1 MHSNLKKGLFLVTF
15 LGMTVSPG
23 ISVMAADGD
32 TAEAAKM
39 PGVGI
44 EAVLNDL
51 YSQNREIKA
60 EDYLVPE
67 NKGEYLDMAFANV
80 TSFLYV
86 RSEPTKESEYVGKLY
101 PGYAAKITGPVGEWT
116 AVESGDVTGYVKT
129 EYILTGAEAQ
139 TYAEN
144 LVTEAQQEGKEEAE
158 AFNYA
163 VSRESEEAQMT
174 QEVQENVQQTETTEV
189 SAQPASNG
197 QAIVDYACQ
206 FIGNP
211 YVWGGTSLTDGA
223 DCSGFVQQIYK
234 TFGYNLPR
242 VAEDQSQYGTKIP
255 VEDAQPGDLIFYA
268 KDGYVHHVVM
278 YAGDGKTIEAANEDQ
293 GIISGTVYIPEA
305 VWATRILEE
314 NYNLEGT
321 DVNEQNATAEQYGD
335 SIGEYTIDYYCSCET
350 CRAKASKV
358 KATGTP
364 VVEGQTI
371 AVDPDEIPYGTKVII
386 DGHVFTAEDYDTS
399 GKEKHISIYV
409 NEHETA
415 QKLNEKKAEV
425 HLVK

>member
-44 EAVLNDL
+44 EAVLKDF

-158 AFNYA
+158 AFTYA
-163 VSRESEEAQMT
+163 VSRKSEEAQMT

-189 SAQPASNG
+189 STQPASNG

-223 DCSGFVQQIYK
+223 DCSGFVQSVFAH
-234 TFGYNLPR
+234 FGISLPR
-242 VAEDQSQYGTKIP
+242 TTYDQINVG
-255 VEDAQPGDLIFYA
+255 VEVSYDQAMPGDLICY
-268 KDGYVHHVVM
+268 DGHIGIYIGNGQIVN
-278 YAGDGKTIEAANEDQ
+278 AQNPEQ
-293 GIISGTVYIPEA
+293 GIGISP
-305 VWATRILEE
+305 ATYTTILSVRRI
-314 NYNLEGT
+314 
-321 DVNEQNATAEQYGD
+321 V
-335 SIGEYTIDYYCSCET
+335 
-350 CRAKASKV
+350 
-358 KATGTP
+358 
-364 VVEGQTI
+364 
-371 AVDPDEIPYGTKVII
+371 
-386 DGHVFTAEDYDTS
+386 
-399 GKEKHISIYV
+399 
-409 NEHETA
+409 
-415 QKLNEKKAEV
+415 
-425 HLVK
+425 

>member
-1 MHSNLKKGLFLVTF
+1 MHSSLRKGLFLVTF

-23 ISVMAADGD
+23 ISVMAADGE
-32 TAEAAKM
+32 TSEATKM

-44 EAVLNDL
+44 EAVLNDV

-86 RSEPTKESEYVGKLY
+86 RSEPTKKSEYVGKLY

-144 LVTEAQQEGKEEAE
+144 LVTEAQQEGKEEA
-158 AFNYA
+158 FTYA
-163 VSRESEEAQMT
+163 VSRKSEEAQMT
-174 QEVQENVQQTETTEV
+174 QEVQGNVQQTETTEV

-223 DCSGFVQQIYK
+223 DCSGFVQSVFAH
-234 TFGYNLPR
+234 FGISLPR
-242 VAEDQSQYGTKIP
+242 TTYDQINAG
-255 VEDAQPGDLIFYA
+255 VEVSYDQAMPGDLICY
-268 KDGYVHHVVM
+268 DGHIGIYIGNGQIVN
-278 YAGDGKTIEAANEDQ
+278 AQNPEQ
-293 GIISGTVYIPEA
+293 GIGISP
-305 VWATRILEE
+305 ATYTTILSVRRI
-314 NYNLEGT
+314 
-321 DVNEQNATAEQYGD
+321 V
-335 SIGEYTIDYYCSCET
+335 
-350 CRAKASKV
+350 
-358 KATGTP
+358 
-364 VVEGQTI
+364 
-371 AVDPDEIPYGTKVII
+371 
-386 DGHVFTAEDYDTS
+386 
-399 GKEKHISIYV
+399 
-409 NEHETA
+409 
-415 QKLNEKKAEV
+415 
-425 HLVK
+425 

>member
-23 ISVMAADGD
+23 ISVIAADGD

-44 EAVLNDL
+44 EAVLKDF

-158 AFNYA
+158 AFTYA
-163 VSRESEEAQMT
+163 VSRKSEEAQMT

-197 QAIVDYACQ
+197 QVIVDYACQ

-223 DCSGFVQQIYK
+223 DCSGFVQSVFAH
-234 TFGYNLPR
+234 FGISLPR
-242 VAEDQSQYGTKIP
+242 TTYDQINAG
-255 VEDAQPGDLIFYA
+255 VEVSYDQAMPGDLICY
-268 KDGYVHHVVM
+268 DGHIGIYIGNGQIVN
-278 YAGDGKTIEAANEDQ
+278 AQNPEQ
-293 GIISGTVYIPEA
+293 GIGISP
-305 VWATRILEE
+305 ATYTTILSVRRI
-314 NYNLEGT
+314 
-321 DVNEQNATAEQYGD
+321 V
-335 SIGEYTIDYYCSCET
+335 
-350 CRAKASKV
+350 
-358 KATGTP
+358 
-364 VVEGQTI
+364 
-371 AVDPDEIPYGTKVII
+371 
-386 DGHVFTAEDYDTS
+386 
-399 GKEKHISIYV
+399 
-409 NEHETA
+409 
-415 QKLNEKKAEV
+415 
-425 HLVK
+425 

>member
-15 LGMTVSPG
+15 LWMTVSPG
-23 ISVMAADGD
+23 ISVMAADGN

-44 EAVLNDL
+44 EAVLKDF

-158 AFNYA
+158 AFTYA
-163 VSRESEEAQMT
+163 VSRKSEEAQMT
-174 QEVQENVQQTETTEV
+174 QEVQGNVQQTETTEV

-197 QAIVDYACQ
+197 QVIVDYACQ

-223 DCSGFVQQIYK
+223 DCSGFVQSVFAH
-234 TFGYNLPR
+234 FGISLPR
-242 VAEDQSQYGTKIP
+242 TTYDQINAG
-255 VEDAQPGDLIFYA
+255 VEVSYDQAMPGDLICY
-268 KDGYVHHVVM
+268 DGHIGIYIGNGQIVN
-278 YAGDGKTIEAANEDQ
+278 AQNPEQ
-293 GIISGTVYIPEA
+293 GIGISP
-305 VWATRILEE
+305 ATYTTILSVRRI
-314 NYNLEGT
+314 
-321 DVNEQNATAEQYGD
+321 V
-335 SIGEYTIDYYCSCET
+335 
-350 CRAKASKV
+350 
-358 KATGTP
+358 
-364 VVEGQTI
+364 
-371 AVDPDEIPYGTKVII
+371 
-386 DGHVFTAEDYDTS
+386 
-399 GKEKHISIYV
+399 
-409 NEHETA
+409 
-415 QKLNEKKAEV
+415 
-425 HLVK
+425 

>member
-44 EAVLNDL
+44 EAVLKDF

-116 AVESGDVTGYVKT
+116 AVESGNVTGYVKT

-139 TYAEN
+139 MYAEN

-158 AFNYA
+158 AFTYA
-163 VSRESEEAQMT
+163 VSRKSEEAQMT

-223 DCSGFVQQIYK
+223 DCSGFVQSVFAHFGISLPRTTYDQIYA
-234 TFGYNLPR
+234 GVEVSY
-242 VAEDQSQYGTKIP
+242 DQ
-255 VEDAQPGDLIFYA
+255 AMPGDLICY
-268 KDGYVHHVVM
+268 DGHIGIYIGNGQIVN
-278 YAGDGKTIEAANEDQ
+278 AQNPEQ
-293 GIISGTVYIPEA
+293 GIGISP
-305 VWATRILEE
+305 ATYTTILSVRRI
-314 NYNLEGT
+314 
-321 DVNEQNATAEQYGD
+321 V
-335 SIGEYTIDYYCSCET
+335 
-350 CRAKASKV
+350 
-358 KATGTP
+358 
-364 VVEGQTI
+364 
-371 AVDPDEIPYGTKVII
+371 
-386 DGHVFTAEDYDTS
+386 
-399 GKEKHISIYV
+399 
-409 NEHETA
+409 
-415 QKLNEKKAEV
+415 
-425 HLVK
+425 

>member
-44 EAVLNDL
+44 EAVLKDF

-139 TYAEN
+139 MYAEN

-158 AFNYA
+158 AFTYA
-163 VSRESEEAQMT
+163 VSRKSEEAQMT

-223 DCSGFVQQIYK
+223 DCSGFVQSVFAHFGISLPRTTYDQIYA
-234 TFGYNLPR
+234 GVEVSY
-242 VAEDQSQYGTKIP
+242 DQ
-255 VEDAQPGDLIFYA
+255 AMPGDLICY
-268 KDGYVHHVVM
+268 DGHIGIYIGNGQIIN
-278 YAGDGKTIEAANEDQ
+278 AQNPEQ
-293 GIISGTVYIPEA
+293 GIGISP
-305 VWATRILEE
+305 ATYTTILSVRRI
-314 NYNLEGT
+314 
-321 DVNEQNATAEQYGD
+321 V
-335 SIGEYTIDYYCSCET
+335 
-350 CRAKASKV
+350 
-358 KATGTP
+358 
-364 VVEGQTI
+364 
-371 AVDPDEIPYGTKVII
+371 
-386 DGHVFTAEDYDTS
+386 
-399 GKEKHISIYV
+399 
-409 NEHETA
+409 
-415 QKLNEKKAEV
+415 
-425 HLVK
+425 

>member
-44 EAVLNDL
+44 EAVLKDF

-116 AVESGDVTGYVKT
+116 AVESGDLTGYVKT

-158 AFNYA
+158 AFTYA
-163 VSRESEEAQMT
+163 VSRKSEEAQMT

-223 DCSGFVQQIYK
+223 DCSGFVQSVFAH
-234 TFGYNLPR
+234 FGISLPR
-242 VAEDQSQYGTKIP
+242 TTYDQINAG
-255 VEDAQPGDLIFYA
+255 VEVSYDQAMPGDLICY
-268 KDGYVHHVVM
+268 DGHIGIYIGNGQIVN
-278 YAGDGKTIEAANEDQ
+278 AQNPEQ
-293 GIISGTVYIPEA
+293 GIGISP
-305 VWATRILEE
+305 ATYTTILSVRRI
-314 NYNLEGT
+314 
-321 DVNEQNATAEQYGD
+321 V
-335 SIGEYTIDYYCSCET
+335 
-350 CRAKASKV
+350 
-358 KATGTP
+358 
-364 VVEGQTI
+364 
-371 AVDPDEIPYGTKVII
+371 
-386 DGHVFTAEDYDTS
+386 
-399 GKEKHISIYV
+399 
-409 NEHETA
+409 
-415 QKLNEKKAEV
+415 
-425 HLVK
+425 

>member
-44 EAVLNDL
+44 EAVLKDF

-158 AFNYA
+158 AFTYA
-163 VSRESEEAQMT
+163 VSRKSEEAQMT
-174 QEVQENVQQTETTEV
+174 QEVQGNVQRTETTEV

-197 QAIVDYACQ
+197 QVIVDYACQ

-223 DCSGFVQQIYK
+223 DCSGFVQSVFAHFGISLPRTTYDQIYA
-234 TFGYNLPR
+234 GVEVSY
-242 VAEDQSQYGTKIP
+242 DQ
-255 VEDAQPGDLIFYA
+255 AMPGDLICY
-268 KDGYVHHVVM
+268 DGHIGIYIGNGQIVN
-278 YAGDGKTIEAANEDQ
+278 AQNPEQ
-293 GIISGTVYIPEA
+293 GIGISP
-305 VWATRILEE
+305 ATYTTILSVRRI
-314 NYNLEGT
+314 
-321 DVNEQNATAEQYGD
+321 V
-335 SIGEYTIDYYCSCET
+335 
-350 CRAKASKV
+350 
-358 KATGTP
+358 
-364 VVEGQTI
+364 
-371 AVDPDEIPYGTKVII
+371 
-386 DGHVFTAEDYDTS
+386 
-399 GKEKHISIYV
+399 
-409 NEHETA
+409 
-415 QKLNEKKAEV
+415 
-425 HLVK
+425 

>member
-1 MHSNLKKGLFLVTF
+1 MHSSLKKGLFLVTF

-32 TAEAAKM
+32 TTEAAKM

-44 EAVLNDL
+44 EAVLKDF

-158 AFNYA
+158 AFTYA
-163 VSRESEEAQMT
+163 VSRKSEEVQMT

-197 QAIVDYACQ
+197 QVIVDYACQ

-223 DCSGFVQQIYK
+223 DCSGFVQSVFAH
-234 TFGYNLPR
+234 FGISLPR
-242 VAEDQSQYGTKIP
+242 TTYDQINAG
-255 VEDAQPGDLIFYA
+255 VEVSYDQAMPGDLICY
-268 KDGYVHHVVM
+268 DGHIGIYIGNGQIVN
-278 YAGDGKTIEAANEDQ
+278 AQNPEQ
-293 GIISGTVYIPEA
+293 GIGISP
-305 VWATRILEE
+305 ATYTTILSVRRI
-314 NYNLEGT
+314 
-321 DVNEQNATAEQYGD
+321 V
-335 SIGEYTIDYYCSCET
+335 
-350 CRAKASKV
+350 
-358 KATGTP
+358 
-364 VVEGQTI
+364 
-371 AVDPDEIPYGTKVII
+371 
-386 DGHVFTAEDYDTS
+386 
-399 GKEKHISIYV
+399 
-409 NEHETA
+409 
-415 QKLNEKKAEV
+415 
-425 HLVK
+425 

>member
-44 EAVLNDL
+44 EAVLKDF

-116 AVESGDVTGYVKT
+116 KVESGNVTGYVYSR
-129 EYILTGAEAQ
+129 YITVGNEAQKKAEELVLTGAEAQ

-158 AFNYA
+158 AFTYA
-163 VSRESEEAQMT
+163 VSRKSEEAQMT

-197 QAIVDYACQ
+197 QVIVDYACQ

-223 DCSGFVQQIYK
+223 DCSGFVQSVFAH
-234 TFGYNLPR
+234 FGISLPR
-242 VAEDQSQYGTKIP
+242 TTYDQINAG
-255 VEDAQPGDLIFYA
+255 VEVSYDQAMPGDLICY
-268 KDGYVHHVVM
+268 DGHIGIYIGNGQIVN
-278 YAGDGKTIEAANEDQ
+278 AQNPEQ
-293 GIISGTVYIPEA
+293 GIGISP
-305 VWATRILEE
+305 ATYTTILSVRRI
-314 NYNLEGT
+314 
-321 DVNEQNATAEQYGD
+321 V
-335 SIGEYTIDYYCSCET
+335 
-350 CRAKASKV
+350 
-358 KATGTP
+358 
-364 VVEGQTI
+364 
-371 AVDPDEIPYGTKVII
+371 
-386 DGHVFTAEDYDTS
+386 
-399 GKEKHISIYV
+399 
-409 NEHETA
+409 
-415 QKLNEKKAEV
+415 
-425 HLVK
+425 

>member
-44 EAVLNDL
+44 EAVLKDF

-139 TYAEN
+139 MYAEN

-158 AFNYA
+158 AFTYA
-163 VSRESEEAQMT
+163 VSRKSEEAQMT
-174 QEVQENVQQTETTEV
+174 QEVQGNVQQTETTEV

-197 QAIVDYACQ
+197 QVIVDYACQ

-223 DCSGFVQQIYK
+223 DCSGFVQSVFAH
-234 TFGYNLPR
+234 FGISLPR
-242 VAEDQSQYGTKIP
+242 TTYDQINAG
-255 VEDAQPGDLIFYA
+255 VEVSYDQAMPGDLICY
-268 KDGYVHHVVM
+268 DGHIGIYIGNGQIVN
-278 YAGDGKTIEAANEDQ
+278 AQNPEQ
-293 GIISGTVYIPEA
+293 GIGISP
-305 VWATRILEE
+305 ATYTTILSVRRI
-314 NYNLEGT
+314 
-321 DVNEQNATAEQYGD
+321 V
-335 SIGEYTIDYYCSCET
+335 
-350 CRAKASKV
+350 
-358 KATGTP
+358 
-364 VVEGQTI
+364 
-371 AVDPDEIPYGTKVII
+371 
-386 DGHVFTAEDYDTS
+386 
-399 GKEKHISIYV
+399 
-409 NEHETA
+409 
-415 QKLNEKKAEV
+415 
-425 HLVK
+425 

>member
-32 TAEAAKM
+32 TAEVAKM

-158 AFNYA
+158 AFTYA
-163 VSRESEEAQMT
+163 VSRKSEEVQMT
-174 QEVQENVQQTETTEV
+174 QEVQGNVQQTETTEV

-197 QAIVDYACQ
+197 QVIVDYACQ

-223 DCSGFVQQIYK
+223 DCSGFVQSVFAH
-234 TFGYNLPR
+234 FGISLPR
-242 VAEDQSQYGTKIP
+242 TTYDQINAG
-255 VEDAQPGDLIFYA
+255 VEVSYDQAMPGDLICY
-268 KDGYVHHVVM
+268 DGHIGIYIGNGQIVN
-278 YAGDGKTIEAANEDQ
+278 AQNPEQ
-293 GIISGTVYIPEA
+293 GIGISP
-305 VWATRILEE
+305 ATYTTILSVRRI
-314 NYNLEGT
+314 
-321 DVNEQNATAEQYGD
+321 V
-335 SIGEYTIDYYCSCET
+335 
-350 CRAKASKV
+350 
-358 KATGTP
+358 
-364 VVEGQTI
+364 
-371 AVDPDEIPYGTKVII
+371 
-386 DGHVFTAEDYDTS
+386 
-399 GKEKHISIYV
+399 
-409 NEHETA
+409 
-415 QKLNEKKAEV
+415 
-425 HLVK
+425 

>member
-32 TAEAAKM
+32 TEEAAKM

-44 EAVLNDL
+44 EAVLKDF

-158 AFNYA
+158 AFTYA
-163 VSRESEEAQMT
+163 VSRKSEEAQMT

-197 QAIVDYACQ
+197 QVIVDYACQ

-223 DCSGFVQQIYK
+223 DCSGFVQSVFAH
-234 TFGYNLPR
+234 FGISLPR
-242 VAEDQSQYGTKIP
+242 TTYDQINAG
-255 VEDAQPGDLIFYA
+255 VEVSYDQAMPGDLICY
-268 KDGYVHHVVM
+268 DGHIGIYIGNGQIVN
-278 YAGDGKTIEAANEDQ
+278 AQNPEQ
-293 GIISGTVYIPEA
+293 GIGISP
-305 VWATRILEE
+305 ATYTTILSVRRI
-314 NYNLEGT
+314 
-321 DVNEQNATAEQYGD
+321 V
-335 SIGEYTIDYYCSCET
+335 
-350 CRAKASKV
+350 
-358 KATGTP
+358 
-364 VVEGQTI
+364 
-371 AVDPDEIPYGTKVII
+371 
-386 DGHVFTAEDYDTS
+386 
-399 GKEKHISIYV
+399 
-409 NEHETA
+409 
-415 QKLNEKKAEV
+415 
-425 HLVK
+425 